1 MHVMH
6 LKDGKATESWVV
18 SKDQVATDASGVS
31 PATGAGYRS
40 LVRDGPADARCCM
53 WRSAATAR
61 LVTRDRGGAASPA
74 MLRRVTRTAAVHLRP
89 TRHIP
94 HLPPRRGGGWSTVL
108 QPLPRGYRDPV
119 TRRTIGHLV
128 VSLCA
133 RAIGNGH
140 FRIGRS
146 ECLLDLYCRRSRPSG
161 MVS

>member
-74 MLRRVTRTAAVHLRP
+74 MLRRVTRIAAVTSR
-89 TRHIP
+89 
-94 HLPPRRGGGWSTVL
+94 LPGLGGTQDAASG
-108 QPLPRGYRDPV
+108 
-119 TRRTIGHLV
+119 
-128 VSLCA
+128 A
-133 RAIGNGH
+133 
-140 FRIGRS
+140 IGRS
-146 ECLLDLYCRRSRPSG
+146 PRLHILHHACEGETGDRAAELWAHPGALEALHVAPPLPHAWRRWR
-161 MVS
+161 